1 MELIKVCVITS
12 ARSEYGLMRWLME
25 DLKRS
30 DDFQLQIIVT
40 GSHLMK
46 NFGLTYREIE
56 SDGFCI
62 DAKIP
67 FQLDKSDAVSI
78 GQATVALS
86 GSLVKALSDLE
97 PHIVLVMGDRYEL
110 LSVMTAC
117 VLTTIPIAHISGG
130 EITEGAIDDQIR
142 HAMTKVS
149 HLHYVANE
157 VYAARVYQMGEE
169 NWRVCVCGEPGL
181 DNLDRQPVMKIDEL
195 QKNLGLNLSKPT
207 ALVTFHPVTLE
218 LENLDWQLKE
228 LLKALEQAAEEL
240 ELQYLITFPNADP
253 SSSNII
259 KAWEEFTY
267 KRTDRK
273 LVKSLGQTRYLS
285 ALRYL
290 SMMIGNSSS
299 GLVEAP
305 SFSMPVVNI
314 GNRQQGRMKGKN
326 VFDVG
331 YTHTEINKG
340 IKHALSWDRTIS
352 CFNPYGNGNSSLKIL
367 EHLRYVFSNY
377 NPKQLIS
384 KKFINIKEVVEVE
397 RRLKNKY
404 GV

>member
-1 MELIKVCVITS
+1 MELVKVCVITS

-25 DLKRS
+25 ELKKS

-56 SDGFCI
+56 SDGFLI
-62 DAKIP
+62 DVKIP
-67 FQLDKSDAVSI
+67 FQLDKSDAISI
-78 GQATVALS
+78 GQATGTLS
-86 GSLVKALSDLE
+86 GSLVKVLTDLE

-110 LSVMTAC
+110 LSVLTAC

-130 EITEGAIDDQIR
+130 EITEGTIDDQIR

-157 VYAARVYQMGEE
+157 NYAARVYQMGEE
-169 NWRVCVCGEPGL
+169 NWRVCVSGEPGL
-181 DNLDRQPVMKIDEL
+181 DNLDRQPVMTIDEL
-195 QKNLGLNLSKPT
+195 QKELGLDLSKPT

-228 LLKALEQAAEEL
+228 LLKALRQAAEEN
-240 ELQYLITFPNADP
+240 EIQYLITYPNADP
-253 SSSNII
+253 GSSNIV
-259 KAWEEFTY
+259 KVFEEFTY

-273 LVKSLGQTRYLS
+273 LVKSLGHTHYLN

-314 GNRQQGRMKGKN
+314 GNRQKGRMKGKN

-331 YTHTEINKG
+331 YKHTEIKKG
-340 IKHALSWDRTIS
+340 IKHALCWDKTVS
-352 CFNPYGNGNSSLKIL
+352 CFNPYGDGNSSLKIL

-377 NPKQLIS
+377 SPKQLIS
-384 KKFINIKEVVEVE
+384 KKFININEVAEIE
-397 RRLKNKY
+397 RRIRK
-404 GV
+404 